1 MTIELIWMKNNISRL
16 YLLIRMMPN
25 YNKLFSL
32 SFPCLD
38 HVSSFTFL
46 CTFAAAKK
54 SIIGD
59 NKIICSLRT
68 SARPVR
74 FYHSLRL
81 SSLTHLIRP
90 RYKLNGFY
98 LGTKWVL
105 MFFKHIKDQIG
116 IYHILNYSS
125 SNCLLK

>member
-1 MTIELIWMKNNISRL
+1 MF

-25 YNKLFSL
+25 YSKLISL
-32 SFPCLD
+32 SFLCFD

-68 SARPVR
+68 SARAVEDFIIP
-74 FYHSLRL
+74 
-81 SSLTHLIRP
+81 
-90 RYKLNGFY
+90 
-98 LGTKWVL
+98 
-105 MFFKHIKDQIG
+105 
-116 IYHILNYSS
+116 
-125 SNCLLK
+125 